1 MESLLVNLR
10 KYRPRD
16 KSDPLENFVT
26 EAFAWLLRSSHEVVD
41 ALVELVNENLNAPVE
56 LSEDITISTQENFA
70 GKFPDMV
77 FSTAEMTL
85 VFEHKV
91 WSPLHSQQLASYR
104 DFIAKKTDLYRL
116 VLITARTYQHK
127 QNPDAALCWYQ
138 VYKKLDIVMQTSSD
152 VQLCWAISEFLMLL
166 RSEGLGPASP
176 INPFAI
182 DHYQEALQL
191 EDQLGNLIQQASHLS
206 WPLDGAFKCSDLK
219 NRYGRIGLEFCKVL
233 PSGKRQWLPGIFC
246 GFLLNGKDHHANDLL
261 NDGLKVA
268 VIIDFNEIG
277 QKFYSENENYKGF
290 VLELNELVKKHED
303 WHLSDRT
310 TDRNVSLNKWHP
322 LILVKSM
329 HALFDGKNKLD
340 DQIAAFHQAI
350 STVQNLL
357 LAAPSFQK
365 FIDELTASYTTSN
378 MNDYS

>member
-26 EAFAWLLRSSHEVVD
+26 EAFAWLLRSSNKVTNAV
-41 ALVELVNENLNAPVE
+41 VELVNENLIVPVE
-56 LSEDITISTQENFA
+56 IGEDITISTQENFA
-70 GKFPDMV
+70 GKFPDML
-77 FSTAEMTL
+77 FSTPEMTL

-91 WSPLHSQQLASYR
+91 WSPLHSKQLENYR
-104 DFIAKKTDLYRL
+104 NFIAKKTDLYRL

-138 VYKKLDIVMQTSSD
+138 VYKKLDIVKLAIKDS
-152 VQLCWAISEFLMLL
+152 QLNWAIDEFLLLL

-182 DHYQEALQL
+182 EHYQEAIEL
-191 EDQLGNLIQQASHLS
+191 EGQLGNLIQQASHLN
-206 WPLDGAFKCSDLK
+206 WPINSLFECGSLK
-219 NRYGRIGLEFCKVL
+219 SRYGRVGLEFCKVS

-246 GFLLNGKDHHANDLL
+246 GFLLNGDDHLANDLL
-261 NDGLKVA
+261 SDGLKISI
-268 VIIDFNEIG
+268 IIDFNEKG
-277 QKFYSENENYKGF
+277 QKFYPENETYKLF
-290 VLELNELVKKHED
+290 LLELNDLINKHEG
-303 WHLSDRT
+303 WKLSDRT
-310 TDRNVSLNKWHP
+310 TENNVSLNKWHP

-329 HALFDGKNKLD
+329 ADLFEGKNKLD
-340 DQIAAFHQAI
+340 EQITAFHQEI

-357 LAAPSFQK
+357 LEAPSFQQ
-365 FIDELTASYTTSN
+365 FIDELTASYAN
-378 MNDYS
+378 KDM